1 MSTGLEGLVGL
12 AIELL
17 PQPQQQKKQGALAHG
32 MTPNK
37 KIRASACLRAGRTPP
52 LKSFLRHVTLAFLS

>member
-17 PQPQQQKKQGALAHG
+17 PRPQQQKEQGALAHG
-32 MTPNK
+32 NAK
-37 KIRASACLRAGRTPP
+37 
-52 LKSFLRHVTLAFLS
+52 

>member
-17 PQPQQQKKQGALAHG
+17 PPPQQQKRKKQGALAHG

-37 KIRASACLRAGRTPP
+37 NIKLPPACGRAG
-52 LKSFLRHVTLAFLS
+52 LLH